1 MKPTTELPA
10 DPALPGIEA
19 IRALGLARVIP
30 QLELEAGAGEI
41 RLVGYTPG
49 ARATLEAHLGPRH
62 LAIKLY
68 AHDAAPEAELYEA
81 LARAGLA
88 GDAGPRVP
96 PFYARPGRWHGDG
109 PCVIDLQLYGQGPSE
124 LDACMFLAT
133 IWRLGLDHPALVAE
147 AARAEQAF
155 LAGTEGLLDERAVAW
170 HRAAALLRLAS
181 KVHVVER
188 RKPHWLT
195 RAQALL
201 GEALQLAE
209 RAGQPAPEPRAETPA
224 AAFKPHG
231 AAVPLR

>member
-1 MKPTTELPA
+1 
-10 DPALPGIEA
+10 
-19 IRALGLARVIP
+19 V
-30 QLELEAGAGEI
+30 LEL
-41 RLVGYTPG
+41 
-49 ARATLEAHLGPRH
+49 
-62 LAIKLY
+62 
-68 AHDAAPEAELYEA
+68 
-81 LARAGLA
+81 
-88 GDAGPRVP
+88 
-96 PFYARPGRWHGDG
+96 GDG
-109 PCVIDLQLYGQGPSE
+109 PGVIDWQRYGQGPSE
-124 LDACMFLAT
+124 LDAGMFLAT

-147 AARAEQAF
+147 AARVEQAF

-224 AAFKPHG
+224 AAFKLNG
-231 AAVPLR
+231 AAVALLLQALATRPATPEELERIRKLLDETRHRPS

>member
-1 MKPTTELPA
+1 
-10 DPALPGIEA
+10 
-19 IRALGLARVIP
+19 
-30 QLELEAGAGEI
+30 
-41 RLVGYTPG
+41 
-49 ARATLEAHLGPRH
+49 
-62 LAIKLY
+62 
-68 AHDAAPEAELYEA
+68 
-81 LARAGLA
+81 
-88 GDAGPRVP
+88 
-96 PFYARPGRWHGDG
+96 
-109 PCVIDLQLYGQGPSE
+109 
-124 LDACMFLAT
+124 MFLAT

-170 HRAAALLRLAS
+170 HGAAALLRLAS

-224 AAFKPHG
+224 AAFKLNG
-231 AAVPLR
+231 AAVALLLQALATRPATPEELERIRKLLDETRHRPS